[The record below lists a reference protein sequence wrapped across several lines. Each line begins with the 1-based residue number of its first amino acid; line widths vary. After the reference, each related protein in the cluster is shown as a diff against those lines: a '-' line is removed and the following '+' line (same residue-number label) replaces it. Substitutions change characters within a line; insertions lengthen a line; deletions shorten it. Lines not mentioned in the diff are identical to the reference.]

1 MLRRSGKQGSSRGGG
16 GFGDKLGCLY
26 LHSDSIFHSFYSVCS
41 GRCVAVR
48 GACREYTSFLFD
60 EDHLGWATRATSE
73 MSNLLWSLDTC
84 ALRDYYRQ
92 AEVRQ
97 RRLSTAFQ
105 CCGVVP
111 QARSEAAGRAVN
123 AVAPIKGQH
132 VGSVVFS
139 ELVSFRITLAVIPT
153 ILPTM
158 VIRFNVVLFF
168 AFVLVKALPVSL
180 ELPPPE

>member
-1 MLRRSGKQGSSRGGG
+1 M
-16 GFGDKLGCLY
+16 
-26 LHSDSIFHSFYSVCS
+26 SVLDAAWQ
-41 GRCVAVR
+41 CVARAVNILPFFLMRITLDGLR
-48 GACREYTSFLFD
+48 GQRQRCPIY
-60 EDHLGWATRATSE
+60 WA
-73 MSNLLWSLDTC
+73 LLWSLDTC

-153 ILPTM
+153 IFPTM
-158 VIRFNVVLFF
+158 GIRINVNVVLFF
-168 AFVLVKALPVSL
+168 AFVLVRALPV
-180 ELPPPE
+180 PPPLE